1 MQQVECSHE
10 HERACLGRHA
20 FHDARTNLRKAQLKT
35 IILLRKT
42 QTKTIFAAK
51 NTAQNH
57 FCCEKRDKTKTKTMF
72 STFHVIFAGWNAHN
86 FSFPSP

>member
-1 MQQVECSHE
+1 MGIPMKELFS
-10 HERACLGRHA
+10 LGRHA
-20 FHDARTNLRKAQLKT
+20 FHDEARTN
-35 IILLRKT
+35 LRKT

-86 FSFPSP
+86 FSSPSP

>member
-1 MQQVECSHE
+1 MGIPMKELFS
-10 HERACLGRHA
+10 LGRHA
-20 FHDARTNLRKAQLKT
+20 FHDEARTN
-35 IILLRKT
+35 LRKT

-57 FCCEKRDKTKTKTMF
+57 FCCEKQDQDQDHVFTLN
-72 STFHVIFAGWNAHN
+72 VIFAGWNAHN